1 MLAIARLIRAL
12 TAVVVLVIAVAIVLW
27 VLSANPHNGVVSDIH
42 DAGAWLVG
50 PFKGLFGIKGA
61 KLHLAVNWGIAAI
74 VYLIVGGFLA
84 RVAARSGFPRRRFG
98 RVGTAV

>member
-12 TAVVVLVIAVAIVLW
+12 TGIVVLVIAVAIVLW
-27 VLSANPHNGVVSDIH
+27 VLSANPHNAVVSDIH

-50 PFKGLFGIKGA
+50 PFKNLFSIKGA
-61 KLHLAVNWGIAAI
+61 KLHLAVNWGIAAV

-84 RVAARSGFPRRRFG
+84 RLIARSGFAGRRYG
-98 RVGTAV
+98 RVGPAV